1 MKRYLVCLIL
11 MFMCVAM
18 VMVGCKKK
26 AEAPE
31 ESLLRDHSF
40 MVAQVSEMPA
50 QEQAIEQPAEEE
62 EQQGNEEEEYQQ
74 EQEESEQEEEQVLEG
89 C

>member
-1 MKRYLVCLIL
+1 MKKYLVCLIL
-11 MFMCVAM
+11 IFMCVAM

-26 AEAPE
+26 AEAPK

-40 MVAQVSEMPA
+40 MVAQASEMPA
-50 QEQAIEQPAEEE
+50 QEEATEQPIYEE
-62 EQQGNEEEEYQQ
+62 EQQGGEQEESEE
-74 EQEESEQEEEQVLEG
+74 EQEESEQEEQVPEG